1 MSFTDC
7 TQQFLT
13 NVSRQCSPV
22 YLASEDAAQS
32 NLFLYEP
39 ELVSQLADLLRSSS
53 DVGEQVTTSTLL
65 ALCACAHHQAKMGE
79 VMTSVSANVNHG
91 VLVTFFRHL
100 NERLV
105 AGEAVSFELID
116 ATMSFLAFVATSP
129 SHSNMLMGA
138 GILRLLLEMLNTS
151 GDRRENVS
159 WVHHERGLISD
170 YTFLQCIPR
179 AAGLIDHIVFSN
191 PQGLSNFSSIDGV
204 NNLVQRIK
212 VRMLLV

>member
-1 MSFTDC
+1 
-7 TQQFLT
+7 
-13 NVSRQCSPV
+13 
-22 YLASEDAAQS
+22 
-32 NLFLYEP
+32 
-39 ELVSQLADLLRSSS
+39 
-53 DVGEQVTTSTLL
+53 
-65 ALCACAHHQAKMGE
+65 MGE

-100 NERLV
+100 NDRLV

-138 GILRLLLEMLNTS
+138 GILRLLLEMLNTT

-159 WVHHERGLISD
+159 RVITKNELSSNH
-170 YTFLQCIPR
+170 TFLQCIPR

-204 NNLVQRIK
+204 NNLVQRVK
-212 VRMLLV
+212 VRIFNIITKSADINGQAEIELRLQAHDEAASETISEGERDDLRPY